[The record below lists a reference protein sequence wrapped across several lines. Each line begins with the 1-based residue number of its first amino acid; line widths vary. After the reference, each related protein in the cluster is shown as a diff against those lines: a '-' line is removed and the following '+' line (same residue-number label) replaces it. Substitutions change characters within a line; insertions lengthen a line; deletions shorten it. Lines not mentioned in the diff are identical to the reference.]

1 MCKNPRIP
9 EIFGKHKLSAQVAL
23 DPDGTFAEQLQVTVL
38 PQVVLVEPSGKVDSG
53 FSGVGRPMT
62 EKITEVLE
70 QRIFGDSGAS
80 EQENAAGAQT
90 E

>member
-1 MCKNPRIP
+1 M
-9 EIFGKHKLSAQVAL
+9 EDFLGKHKLSAQVAL

-53 FSGVGRPMT
+53 FSGVGRPIT

>member
-1 MCKNPRIP
+1 
-9 EIFGKHKLSAQVAL
+9 
-23 DPDGTFAEQLQVTVL
+23 
-38 PQVVLVEPSGKVDSG
+38 
-53 FSGVGRPMT
+53 MT

-70 QRIFGDSGAS
+70 QRIFGDSDAS